1 MAKDGKET
9 ITVKYRDIYL
19 ICVGYFTSRCPG
31 DYHTAPSPAEF
42 EAHKI
47 LVEDTD
53 IMDLLDYQL
62 IEEIEQQ
69 AVESIEDN

>member
-1 MAKDGKET
+1 MTKDGKET
-9 ITVKYRDIYL
+9 ITVKYRGIYL
-19 ICVGYFTSRCPG
+19 TCVGYYVSGCPG

-42 EAHKI
+42 ETSKI

-53 IMDLLDYQL
+53 ITDLLDYQQ